1 MSMPKDSSVSL
12 GATPKTNKIQAWLTI
27 VGQTP
32 ITVLEAIELKTTTVT
47 CIHGILA
54 KITVETV
61 TLKTGIEKEL
71 TTIAIAYGPPKAF
84 LHIQFWNVKRLT
96 SVNWDDMLHTSVNVN
111 KVRCSCD
118 ERGNAFESIGD
129 VTNIVRNTNT
139 PLEDWWFTKEKV
151 ESEV

>member
-12 GATPKTNKIQAWLTI
+12 GATPQTNKIQAWLTI

-71 TTIAIAYGPPKAF
+71 TTIAIAVPQKLSSIFNSG
-84 LHIQFWNVKRLT
+84 T
-96 SVNWDDMLHTSVNVN
+96 SKDSPV
-111 KVRCSCD
+111 
-118 ERGNAFESIGD
+118 SIG
-129 VTNIVRNTNT
+129 TTCCT
-139 PLEDWWFTKEKV
+139 PP
-151 ESEV
+151 